1 MFHLK
6 VGLPVRIF
14 NDIRQFRSAAC
25 NSAIFEIFIPLTLII
40 RYPMAQSIAKFI
52 DHTLLSPTAT
62 DSDIKHLCQEAR
74 EYGFKAV
81 CIAGSRV
88 DLARR
93 SLAGSDILLAAVV
106 GFPHGNGATGA
117 KTCEAAAYAALG
129 ADELDVVL
137 NTGWVKSG
145 QWDLVAAELKS
156 LRECVP
162 ERTLKLILET
172 CYLEDAEKR
181 KICRMSLEAGWEF
194 VKTST
199 GFGPGGATPGDVE
212 LMKETVGDAMGIKA
226 SGGIRDYETAR
237 KYLEA
242 GATRIGASSGPEIL
256 RGEKKSK
263 E

>member
-1 MFHLK
+1 
-6 VGLPVRIF
+6 
-14 NDIRQFRSAAC
+14 
-25 NSAIFEIFIPLTLII
+25 
-40 RYPMAQSIAKFI
+40 MAQSIAKFI

-62 DSDIKHLCQEAR
+62 DSDIERLCQEAR

-81 CIAGSRV
+81 CVAGSR
-88 DLARR
+88 LEYAHKL
-93 SLAGSDILLAAVV
+93 LAGSDILLAAVV
-106 GFPHGNGATGA
+106 GFPHGNAATGA
-117 KTCEAAAYAALG
+117 KTCEASAYAALG

-162 ERTLKLILET
+162 GKTLKLILET

-181 KICRMSLEAGWEF
+181 KICEMSQKAGWEF

-199 GFGPGGATPGDVE
+199 GFGPGGATLGDVR
-212 LMKETVGDAMGIKA
+212 LMRETVGDTMEIKA

-237 KYLEA
+237 GYIEA
-242 GATRIGASSGPEIL
+242 GATRIGASSGPAIV
-256 RGEKKSK
+256 RGEKKSR